1 MTEEKKVIVDDVE
14 YLESALSDKAKAL
27 INHLARMD
35 QKVNSAELNLVE
47 LNRGRKAFFD
57 DLKDELSNQEVSE

>member
-1 MTEEKKVIVDDVE
+1 MTEEKKVIIDDVE
-14 YLESALSDKAKAL
+14 YLESDLSDKAKAL

-57 DLKDELSNQEVSE
+57 DLKDELQDKAE